1 MGSSRSGTGVTSFE
15 KERIHAG
22 VREDLELNIR
32 EEKKRSPRKARPPA
46 LPAEKKKKRQKQEST
61 AKHDR

>member
-22 VREDLELNIR
+22 VRDDLKLNIR
-32 EEKKRSPRKARPPA
+32 EEKKRSSRKARPPA
-46 LPAEKKKKRQKQEST
+46 LPAEKKKRRKQEST
-61 AKHDR
+61 AKHNR